1 MDCKQIAKQLINESG
16 KAYKLEAL
24 KYASQSTDLWEK
36 CVILRKY
43 TSPQSTEAEKLI
55 RNYLKIGKPVDN
67 TSGDGMKNG
76 LNYEIKVSVHDKNCN
91 FNIRQIRPHHNIHY
105 YILVALNLFEDE
117 YGKAYI
123 LKVPSKKLYELVAR
137 YGGYTHGTVD
147 DNGDI
152 TLESILDKSNFFEY
166 SLTPMPNNNDGTKS
180 KQLWLELLSFEVEYK
195 PENF

>member
-1 MDCKQIAKQLINESG
+1 MDCKQIAKQLINESVTT
-16 KAYKLEAL
+16 YKLEAL

-55 RNYLKIGKPVDN
+55 RGDLKIGKPVDN

-76 LNYEIKVSVHDKNCN
+76 LNYEIKVSVHDKKCN

-105 YILVALNLFEDE
+105 YILVVFNLFEGE

-123 LKVPSKKLYELVAR
+123 LKVPSKKLYELVAS

-152 TLESILDKSNFFEY
+152 NLESILDKSNFFEY
-166 SLTPMPNNNDGTKS
+166 SLTPMPNNNDGTKN
-180 KQLWLELLSFEVEYK
+180 KQLWLELLPFEVEYK